1 MIDMYPDILFFTSK
15 YCAPCQPVRKQ
26 LEKVNLSL
34 FGKKLKIREID
45 ISDSSENIELTRKHN
60 VLSVPTII
68 IGQKKLSGS
77 IDENDLVDAILQGFL
92 SSIRL

>member
-15 YCAPCQPVRKQ
+15 YCAPCKPVRKQ
-26 LEKVNLSL
+26 LDQINLSL
-34 FGKKLKIREID
+34 FGKKLKIRDID

-60 VLSVPTII
+60 VISVPTII
-68 IGQKKLSGS
+68 IGRKKLSGT

-92 SSIRL
+92 SSVRL